1 MWDLND
7 LLDKLEEI
15 RDSFESEGKACPKI
29 MVAQQPSW
37 PLAAT
42 VEEATLIGD
51 TLWIATREDGN
62 YAPSAAWKGGEF
74 ASEEEAEGEE
84 DED

>member
-62 YAPSAAWKGGEF
+62 YAPERAWEGGEF
-74 ASEEEAEGEE
+74 DSAEDEEE

>member
-1 MWDLND
+1 M
-7 LLDKLEEI
+7 
-15 RDSFESEGKACPKI
+15 RDRFESEGKACPKI

-42 VEEATLIGD
+42 VVEATLIGD
-51 TLWIATREDGN
+51 TLWIATRENGD
-62 YAPSAAWKGGEF
+62 YAPSAAWNGGEF
-74 ASEEEAEGEE
+74 ASDEDAEGE

>member
-7 LLDKLEEI
+7 LLDKLEEM
-15 RDSFESEGKACPKI
+15 RDRFESEGKACPKI

-42 VEEATLIGD
+42 VVEATLIGD
-51 TLWIATREDGN
+51 TLWIATRENGD
-62 YAPSAAWKGGEF
+62 YAPSAAWNGGEF
-74 ASEEEAEGEE
+74 ASDEDAEGE

>member
-74 ASEEEAEGEE
+74 DSAEDDEE